1 MEEDGSIVFT
11 DLLSLPD
18 VLDGLDHDIVLHVV
32 PDDAGV
38 ARVVEQGQGGIDTS
52 TNEHRLG
59 ALLARFAGLKIHIE
73 LYCVNQDSFQFFFKI
88 YQNQRTRRYFSC
100 C

>member
-11 DLLSLPD
+11 DLLPLPD

-38 ARVVEQGQGGIDTS
+38 ARVVEQGQCGVDTS
-52 TNEHRLG
+52 TDEH
-59 ALLARFAGLKIHIE
+59 
-73 LYCVNQDSFQFFFKI
+73 
-88 YQNQRTRRYFSC
+88 
-100 C
+100 